1 MRSNV
6 VTLWSVR
13 KILTQNK
20 TTEEFNMSKS
30 QTLSRYIVTAALIAA
45 AYAALTYVSAALGLA
60 YGGIQFRLSE
70 ALNILA
76 AFTPAA
82 IPGLAIGCI
91 IGNIGSPFGVVDIVI
106 GTVATLLAAISVRV
120 MARYCKNATP
130 FVGIIPPTLFNAV
143 LVGLE
148 ITWFLPEGV
157 TLAGFLLV
165 ATEVAIGELAVCGA
179 LGVPLYYTVKS
190 RLKNIF

>member
-1 MRSNV
+1 MKNQ
-6 VTLWSVR
+6 
-13 KILTQNK
+13 K
-20 TTEEFNMSKS
+20 
-30 QTLSRYIVTAALIAA
+30 TLSRYIVTAALIAA
-45 AYAALTYVSAALGLA
+45 AYAALTYLSAAFGLA

-82 IPGLAIGCI
+82 IPGLVIGCI
-91 IGNIGSPFGVVDIVI
+91 IGNIGSPMGLIDVAI
-106 GTVATLLAAISVRV
+106 GTVATLLAAISIRLL
-120 MARYCKNATP
+120 ARLCKNATP

-157 TLAGFLLV
+157 TWAGFSVIAL
-165 ATEVAIGELAVCGA
+165 EVAIGEIAVCGA
-179 LGVPLYYTVKS
+179 LGVPLYFTAKKYMNKLFKLEF
-190 RLKNIF
+190 R

>member
-1 MRSNV
+1 
-6 VTLWSVR
+6 
-13 KILTQNK
+13 
-20 TTEEFNMSKS
+20 MSKS

-45 AYAALTYVSAALGLA
+45 AYAALTYVSAFLGLA

-82 IPGLAIGCI
+82 IPGLVIGCI
-91 IGNIGSPFGVVDIVI
+91 IGNLMSPFGLVDVVV
-106 GTVATLLAAISVRV
+106 GASATLLAAASVRLI
-120 MARYCKNATP
+120 ARFCGKATP
-130 FVGIIPPTLFNAV
+130 YLGIIPPTLFNAV

-157 TLAGFLLV
+157 TLAGFLV
-165 ATEVAIGELAVCGA
+165 IAAEVAIGEIAVCTV
-179 LGVPLYYTVKS
+179 LGVPLYFTAKRYMR
-190 RLKNIF
+190 RLFKADLR